1 MGREGEGGKRGG
13 KRVGGEK
20 RGRGGGEGR
29 GRGGGEGR
37 GGERKERGEEW
48 EEFSECTTQLYL
60 TECCHCTPVAM
71 A

>member
-20 RGRGGGEGR
+20 R

-48 EEFSECTTQLYL
+48 EEFSECTTQLYS
-60 TECCHCTPVAM
+60 TECCHCTPAAM